1 MWRVQHVV
9 DRAVKALVESDFALY
24 RQGKDT
30 PYVLIHDTHTEVL
43 DTETK
48 LRSYFDKK
56 SKLLAQNRDQKLQR
70 IVQQEQAIGASLIQA
85 TVLTHVEQNGVLVV
99 DPFKSMITYRLVG
112 DNWRAMMVV
121 SPVSSRWSAYAE
133 AHSLEGEMQW

>member
-9 DRAVKALVESDFALY
+9 DRAVQALLENDFALY
-24 RQGKDT
+24 RKGKDT

-48 LRSYFDKK
+48 LRSDFDKK
-56 SKLLAQNRDQKLQR
+56 AKLLALNPDQKLTR
-70 IVQQEQAIGASLIQA
+70 IVQHEQAIGASLIQA
-85 TVLTHVEQNGVLVV
+85 TVVTKVELNGVLVV
-99 DPFKSMITYRLVG
+99 DPFQSTITYRLVG

-121 SPVSSRWSAYAE
+121 NPVSSRWSAYAE
-133 AHSLEGEMQW
+133 AHSLENETLW